1 MIDVTLAWRPPTWRA
16 TSPHMFTEATTF
28 TTRAPFVGSAGAAPQ
43 PAITPASSSPET
55 KPETVFITRIVAATA
70 LGRELPPGA
79 CARRGAGMPDVMADE
94 QSTAELLRRLS
105 EQTTELA
112 RKEIELAKLELQE
125 KGRKAGIG
133 AGLFGGAGALG
144 FYALGAFTAFLILVL
159 DTAMAAWLA
168 ALIVTVV
175 YGAIAGVLALQ
186 GRTKVQEATPPVP
199 EQAVETTKEDVE
211 WVKTRAKAAR

>member
-1 MIDVTLAWRPPTWRA
+1 MRTARPGDA
-16 TSPHMFTEATTF
+16 
-28 TTRAPFVGSAGAAPQ
+28 
-43 PAITPASSSPET
+43 
-55 KPETVFITRIVAATA
+55 
-70 LGRELPPGA
+70 
-79 CARRGAGMPDVMADE
+79 DVMADE

-186 GRTKVQEATPPVP
+186 GKTKVQEATPPVP

>member
-1 MIDVTLAWRPPTWRA
+1 M
-16 TSPHMFTEATTF
+16 
-28 TTRAPFVGSAGAAPQ
+28 AG
-43 PAITPASSSPET
+43 
-55 KPETVFITRIVAATA
+55 
-70 LGRELPPGA
+70 
-79 CARRGAGMPDVMADE
+79 E

-112 RKEIELAKLELQE
+112 RKEVELAKLELRE

-168 ALIVTVV
+168 ALIVTLV

>member
-1 MIDVTLAWRPPTWRA
+1 
-16 TSPHMFTEATTF
+16 
-28 TTRAPFVGSAGAAPQ
+28 
-43 PAITPASSSPET
+43 
-55 KPETVFITRIVAATA
+55 
-70 LGRELPPGA
+70 
-79 CARRGAGMPDVMADE
+79 MADE

-159 DTAMAAWLA
+159 DTAIAAWLG

-175 YGAIAGVLALQ
+175 YAAIAGVLALQ
-186 GRTKVQEATPPVP
+186 GKTKVQEATPPVP